1 MGGNMVVSYNGYYM
15 TLIYIN
21 GFMMFY
27 GGIIYIIT

>member
-21 GFMMFY
+21 DFMMFY